1 MENWSNNKSLSNKG
15 MLIVISGPSGV
26 GKGTLCKLLINRIEN
41 LYLSVSA
48 TTRSPRP
55 GEINGREY
63 FFMSRQLFEEKIKKD
78 EFLEWAKVYNNY
90 YGTPKDI
97 VFKQL
102 SEGKDVVLEIDIQG
116 AAQVKKNYPQGVF
129 IFISPP
135 SMEELKRRIIKR
147 GSETESSIELRMKCA
162 ADEIKAALEY
172 DYIVLNDDLN
182 RAALNLQSIILAER
196 CKMSRNMNIIQRL
209 GEEFGNDVS
218 LSRLTY

>member
-1 MENWSNNKSLSNKG
+1 
-15 MLIVISGPSGV
+15 
-26 GKGTLCKLLINRIEN
+26 
-41 LYLSVSA
+41 
-48 TTRSPRP
+48 
-55 GEINGREY
+55 
-63 FFMSRQLFEEKIKKD
+63 
-78 EFLEWAKVYNNY
+78 LEWAKVYNNY

>member
-97 VFKQL
+97 VFQQL
-102 SEGKDVVLEIDIQG
+102 RDGKDVVLEIDTQG
-116 AAQVKKNYPQGVF
+116 AAQVKNNYPEGIF

-135 SMEELKRRIIKR
+135 SIKELKKRIIKR
-147 GSETESSIELRMKCA
+147 GSDTESSIELRMKSA
-162 ADEIKAALEY
+162 IDEIKAAAEY

-182 RAALNLQSIILAER
+182 QAALNLQSIVLAER
-196 CKMSRNMNIIQRL
+196 CKVSRNTKIVLKLR
-209 GEEFGNDVS
+209 EEFGNDASVN
-218 LSRLTY
+218 

>member
-1 MENWSNNKSLSNKG
+1 

-26 GKGTLCKLLINRIEN
+26 GKGTLCNILINRVEN
-41 LYLSVSA
+41 LFLSISA
-48 TTRSPRP
+48 TTRPPRP
-55 GEINGREY
+55 GEINGRDYIFLTHEV
-63 FFMSRQLFEEKIKKD
+63 FEEKINKD

-90 YGTPKDI
+90 YGTPKDV

-135 SMEELKRRIIKR
+135 SIEELKRRIIKR
-147 GSETESSIELRMKCA
+147 GSDTESSIELRMKCA
-162 ADEIKAALEY
+162 TDEIKAALEY

-196 CKMSRNMNIIQRL
+196 CKVDRNKTIIQRL
-209 GEEFGNDVS
+209 KEEFGNDVS
-218 LSRLTY
+218 VNRLPY

>member
-97 VFKQL
+97 VFQQL
-102 SEGKDVVLEIDIQG
+102 RDGKDVVLEIDTQG
-116 AAQVKKNYPQGVF
+116 AAQVKNNYPEGIF

-135 SMEELKRRIIKR
+135 SIKELKKRIIKR
-147 GSETESSIELRMKCA
+147 GSDTESSIELRMKSA
-162 ADEIKAALEY
+162 IDEIKAASEY

-182 RAALNLQSIILAER
+182 QAALNLQSIVLAER
-196 CKMSRNMNIIQRL
+196 CKVSRNTKIVLKLR
-209 GEEFGNDVS
+209 EEFGNDASVN
-218 LSRLTY
+218 